1 MLSRKLLIILVF
13 ILSGCNGSGAVNA
26 AAPVAGDNAGPATA
40 GSESAGATAVSDD
53 ATELT
58 LRLDELIAYRDLK
71 IRWLE
76 IEDSRC
82 PIGVTCVWA
91 GQMEATLE
99 VAQGANS
106 PVEVKLL
113 TKAGREPEVT
123 EVAGYALSLLD
134 ITPHPK
140 QNVTPQRNAHT
151 LRLGIIKL

>member
-1 MLSRKLLIILVF
+1 MLSRKLLILLAL
-13 ILSGCNGSGAVNA
+13 ILSGCNGSGPVNA
-26 AAPVAGDNAGPATA
+26 ATSVAGDNPGPATIN
-40 GSESAGATAVSDD
+40 SESAGAAAVSDD

-82 PIGVTCVWA
+82 AIGVTCVWA
-91 GQMEATLE
+91 GQMGATLE
-99 VAQGANS
+99 ITQGTKS

-113 TKAGREPEVT
+113 TRVGREPEVT
-123 EVAGYALSLLD
+123 EVAGYALSLLE

-151 LRLGIIKL
+151 LRLGIMKL